1 MTVMV
6 EDSPKRRIHDDK
18 ILRFLVEGTVSE
30 TGSEFFR
37 ALARNLSEALQ
48 TYGAWITEYL
58 PESRRLRALAF
69 WMKDGFLEHYE
80 QAIDGTPCQ
89 PVIDT
94 RSRAHFPERL
104 LELYPDD
111 PDLKALGAVSYMG
124 TPLLDADGTLLGHL
138 AVLDNRPMPAEPQL
152 YELFDLFAARAVAE
166 LRRLRAEAAVRERE
180 AQLSLLLDTAMDA
193 ILVLDGE
200 FRITR
205 LNPRATE
212 LFACTEED
220 LSGECFLDFL
230 SPAAAAKFSRL
241 TRELEARP
249 SERPLWLPEGLEAIR
264 WDKVPVPAE
273 AAISRYLY
281 NGAPFYT
288 VFLRSMSE
296 RLEAERRIR
305 ALIEEAESLRA
316 VVGEAPGE
324 MGIVGRSAGVRGVC
338 NSIRQVAPTDA
349 TVLILGETGTG
360 KELVARAIHE
370 ASARREEAL
379 VRVNCAAIPE
389 SLIES
394 EFFGHEKGAFT
405 GATARRDGRF
415 AQADGG
421 TLFLDEVGEL
431 PLDLQ
436 AKLLRVLQEGEF
448 EPLGG
453 TKTRKVDV
461 RVVAATNRSL
471 EDEISAGCFRED
483 LYYRLNVFPIRV
495 PALRERGNDICLL
508 AETFVQR
515 FAERMGRRF
524 DSLTDQDRQLLKSYS
539 WPGNVRE
546 LQNVIERALIL
557 SSGHALDLSR
567 AMPRLDDEAP
577 VEPMEAASADHRQ
590 ARILTAA
597 EIEEL
602 EKKNLLLALEKC
614 GWKISGAEGVS
625 ILMGLPPSTIASRMK
640 TLGIRRPIK

>member
-1 MTVMV
+1 MPVAL
-6 EDSPKRRIHDDK
+6 ENAIKPRIREDK

-37 ALARNLSEALQ
+37 ALVRNLSEALK
-48 TYGAWITEYL
+48 TCGAWITEYL
-58 PESRRLRALAF
+58 PETRRLRALAF
-69 WMKDGFLEHYE
+69 WLNDGFLEHFE
-80 QAIDGTPCQ
+80 HAIDGTPCQ
-89 PVIDT
+89 AVIDT
-94 RSRAHFPERL
+94 KSRAHFPERL
-104 LELYPDD
+104 LEFFPND
-111 PDLKALGAVSYMG
+111 PDLAALGAVSYLG

-152 YELFDLFAARAVAE
+152 YELFDLFAVRAVAE
-166 LRRLRAEAAVRERE
+166 LRRLRAEAATRERE

-200 FRITR
+200 LRIMR

-220 LSGECFLDFL
+220 LAGENFLDFL
-230 SPAAAAKFSRL
+230 SSNAAAKFSRL
-241 TRELEARP
+241 TKQLQDRP
-249 SERPLWLPEGLEAIR
+249 GERPLWLPEGLEAIR
-264 WDKVPVPAE
+264 WDKTPVPAE

-281 NGAPFYT
+281 NGAPYYT

-305 ALIEEAESLRA
+305 ALIKEAESLRA
-316 VVGEAPGE
+316 VVGE
-324 MGIVGRSAGVRGVC
+324 MGIMGRSAGIRSVC
-338 NSIRQVAPTDA
+338 DSIRQVAQTDA

-360 KELVARAIHE
+360 KELVARAIHD
-370 ASARREEAL
+370 AGARRGEAL

-421 TLFLDEVGEL
+421 TLFLDEIGEL

-453 TKTRKVDV
+453 TKTLKV
-461 RVVAATNRSL
+461 AFAF
-471 EDEISAGCFRED
+471 C
-483 LYYRLNVFPIRV
+483 
-495 PALRERGNDICLL
+495 PA
-508 AETFVQR
+508 
-515 FAERMGRRF
+515 M
-524 DSLTDQDRQLLKSYS
+524 
-539 WPGNVRE
+539 
-546 LQNVIERALIL
+546 
-557 SSGHALDLSR
+557 
-567 AMPRLDDEAP
+567 
-577 VEPMEAASADHRQ
+577 
-590 ARILTAA
+590 
-597 EIEEL
+597 
-602 EKKNLLLALEKC
+602 
-614 GWKISGAEGVS
+614 EGVD
-625 ILMGLPPSTIASRMK
+625 G
-640 TLGIRRPIK
+640 

>member
-1 MTVMV
+1 MNAMLESATK
-6 EDSPKRRIHDDK
+6 PRIQEDK

-48 TYGAWITEYL
+48 TYGAWVTEYL
-58 PESRRLRALAF
+58 PETRRLRALAF
-69 WMKDGFLEHYE
+69 WLKDGFLDHFEH
-80 QAIDGTPCQ
+80 AIDGTPCQ
-89 PVIDT
+89 PVIET
-94 RSRAHFPERL
+94 KSRAHFPERL
-104 LELYPDD
+104 LDFFPND
-111 PDLKALGAVSYMG
+111 PDLAAIGAVSYMG
-124 TPLLDADGTLLGHL
+124 TPLLDTDGTLLGHL

-166 LRRLRAEAAVRERE
+166 LRRLRAESATRERE

-193 ILVLDGE
+193 IFVLDE
-200 FRITR
+200 KFIITR

-212 LFACTEED
+212 LLACTEED
-220 LSGECFLDFL
+220 LSGENFLDFL
-230 SPAAAAKFSRL
+230 GPTAVAGFSRL
-241 TRELEARP
+241 AKELQERP
-249 SERPLWLPEGLEAIR
+249 GEGPLWLPEGLEAIR
-264 WDKVPVPAE
+264 WDKTPVPAE

-281 NGAPFYT
+281 NGAPYYS

-305 ALIEEAESLRA
+305 ALTEEAESLRA

-324 MGIVGRSAGVRGVC
+324 MGIIGRSAGIRGVC

-349 TVLILGETGTG
+349 TVLILGDTGTG
-360 KELVARAIHE
+360 KELVARATHE
-370 ASARREEAL
+370 ASARRSEAL

-405 GATARRDGRF
+405 GATSQRAGRF

-421 TLFLDEVGEL
+421 TLFLDEIGEL

-453 TKTRKVDV
+453 TRTRKVNV
-461 RVVAATNRSL
+461 RVVTATNRNL
-471 EDEISAGCFRED
+471 EDEISDGRFRED
-483 LYYRLNVFPIRV
+483 LYYRLNVFPIRL
-495 PALRERGNDICLL
+495 PSLRERGEDIFLL
-508 AETFVQR
+508 AEAFGRR

-524 DSLTDQDRQLLKSYS
+524 DELTEEDKRQLKSYS

-557 SSGHALDLSR
+557 CSGRKLDLSR
-567 AMPRLDDEAP
+567 AMPRLDGGEDFGAVP
-577 VEPMEAASADHRQ
+577 VDSGHSQPGKVLNS
-590 ARILTAA
+590 
-597 EIEEL
+597 IEFEEF
-602 EKKNLLLALEKC
+602 EKRNLLRALETC
-614 GWKISGAEGVS
+614 GWKISGVGSVS
-625 ILMGLPPSTIASRMK
+625 ALMGLPPSTISSRIK
-640 TLGIRRPIK
+640 ALGIRRP

>member
-1 MTVMV
+1 MSVTL
-6 EDSPKRRIHDDK
+6 EGGAKRRIREDK

-30 TGSEFFR
+30 TGSDFFR
-37 ALARNLSEALQ
+37 ALVRNLSEALQ

-69 WMKDGFLEHYE
+69 WTKDGFLEHFE
-80 QAIDGTPCQ
+80 HSIDGTPCQ
-89 PVIDT
+89 AVIET

-111 PDLKALGAVSYMG
+111 PDIKAMGAVSYMG
-124 TPLLDADGTLLGHL
+124 TPLLDTDGTLIGHL

-166 LRRLRAEAAVRERE
+166 LRRLRAEAALRDRQ

-193 ILVLDGE
+193 ILVLDGN

-212 LFACTEED
+212 LFACTEDD
-220 LSGECFLDFL
+220 LAGECFLDFL
-230 SPAAAAKFSRL
+230 SSAAAAKFSRL
-241 TRELEARP
+241 IAELQARP
-249 SERPLWLPEGLEAIR
+249 DERPLWLPEGLEAIR
-264 WDKVPVPAE
+264 WDKAPVPAE

-281 NGAPFYT
+281 QSAPFYT

-305 ALIEEAESLRA
+305 ALIEETESLRA

-324 MGIVGRSAGVRGVC
+324 MGIVGRSAGIRGVC
-338 NSIRQVAPTDA
+338 NSIRQVAPTNA

-370 ASARREEAL
+370 TSPRREQAL

-405 GATARRDGRF
+405 GATTRREGRF

-448 EPLGG
+448 EPVGG
-453 TKTRKVDV
+453 TRTVKVNV
-461 RVVAATNRSL
+461 RVIAATNRTL
-471 EDEISAGCFRED
+471 EDEISTGRFRED

-495 PALRERGNDICLL
+495 PALRERGDDICLL
-508 AETFVQR
+508 AEAFVRR
-515 FAERMGRRF
+515 FAARIGRRF
-524 DSLTDQDRQLLKSYS
+524 EELTDQDRKMLRSYD

-557 SSGHALDLSR
+557 SPARTLDLGR
-567 AMPRLDDEAP
+567 ALPRPEDGAEIESAHADLD
-577 VEPMEAASADHRQ
+577 
-590 ARILTAA
+590 ARPQMRVLTAV
-597 EIEEL
+597 EMEEL
-602 EKKNLLLALEKC
+602 EKRNLLLALDKSE
-614 GWKISGAEGVS
+614 WKISGVDGAAS
-625 ILMGLPPSTIASRMK
+625 LLGLPASTIASRIK
-640 TLGIRRPIK
+640 ALGIRRPSR

>member
-1 MTVMV
+1 MPVTL
-6 EDSPKRRIHDDK
+6 EDGVKRRIREDK

-48 TYGAWITEYL
+48 TYGAWVTEYL

-69 WMKDGFLEHYE
+69 WLKDGFLDHYE
-80 QAIDGTPCQ
+80 HAIEGTPCQ
-89 PVIDT
+89 PVIET
-94 RSRAHFPERL
+94 KSRAHFPERL
-104 LELYPDD
+104 LEFFPND
-111 PDLKALGAVSYMG
+111 PDLMAIGAVSYMG
-124 TPLLDADGTLLGHL
+124 TPLLDADGTLIGHL

-166 LRRLRAEAAVRERE
+166 LRRLRAETAVHERE

-230 SPAAAAKFSRL
+230 SAPAAATFSRL
-241 TRELEARP
+241 TKELQARP
-249 SERPLWLPEGLEAIR
+249 GERPLWLPEGLEAIR
-264 WDKVPVPAE
+264 WDKLPVPAE

-296 RLEAERRIR
+296 RLAAERRIR
-305 ALIEEAESLRA
+305 ALIEETESLRA

-338 NSIRQVAPTDA
+338 NAIRQVAPTDA

-370 ASARREEAL
+370 ASARRAEAL

-405 GATARRDGRF
+405 GATARREVRF

-453 TKTRKVDV
+453 TKTRNVNV

-471 EDEISAGCFRED
+471 EDEISDGRFRED

-495 PALRERGNDICLL
+495 PALRERGDDICLL
-508 AETFVQR
+508 AGAFVRR
-515 FAERMGRRF
+515 FADRMGRRF
-524 DSLTDQDRQLLKSYS
+524 ENLTAEDGRLLRS
-539 WPGNVRE
+539 E
-546 LQNVIERALIL
+546 
-557 SSGHALDLSR
+557 SSG
-567 AMPRLDDEAP
+567 RL
-577 VEPMEAASADHRQ
+577 Q
-590 ARILTAA
+590 TRILTAA

-602 EKKNLLLALEKC
+602 EKNNLIFALEKC
-614 GWKISGAEGVS
+614 GWRISGSEGVAV
-625 ILMGLPPSTIASRMK
+625 LVGLAPSTIASRMK
-640 TLGIRRPIK
+640 TLGIRRPVK